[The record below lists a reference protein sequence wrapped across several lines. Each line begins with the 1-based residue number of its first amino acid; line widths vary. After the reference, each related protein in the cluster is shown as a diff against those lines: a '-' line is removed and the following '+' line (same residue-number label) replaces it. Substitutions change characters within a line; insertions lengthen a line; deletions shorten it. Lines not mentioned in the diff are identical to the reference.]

1 MEKAK
6 FYVDY
11 CFEAGVDHVC
21 QRYWFEIDMT
31 EEEFEDLYQVWFSN
45 NCELNSWNSDWQGYY
60 EMFQRIDD
68 AATYTLN
75 QMLAKYEPEFVN
87 PVEVLWEISKE
98 TIDRF

>member
-45 NCELNSWNSDWQGYY
+45 NCELNSWDSDWNNH
-60 EMFQRIDD
+60 EDMFRKIDKV
-68 AATYTLN
+68 AVHTLN
-75 QMLAKYEPEFVN
+75 LMLAKYEPEFVN

-98 TIDRF
+98 TIDSF